1 MPSAPAA
8 AATDPSL
15 DAQLQALMQ
24 QIRQHPADTR
34 LRVHLAQ
41 LCMLLGQWERALG
54 QLQAVALAQA
64 SALPFAQ
71 TYREAIR
78 CEHVRARVFAGETPP
93 PVLGEPRPW
102 LALLGQAL
110 AHRARGE
117 HAAADALQVQAFE
130 QAEPT
135 AFRID
140 GTHSEWIA
148 DADTRLGP
156 CCEILLDGQYYWLP
170 FEDIESLRIEP
181 PADLRDLV
189 WLPAQLTL
197 RNGGQHPVLLP
208 VRYPGTESRTE
219 DSLRRAASTEW
230 QPLGEHGW
238 AGLGQRL
245 WASAAGEHPLLDC
258 RLIERASQAAAAADS
273 DDG

>member
-1 MPSAPAA
+1 MPSAFVASPP
-8 AATDPSL
+8 DSSL
-15 DAQLQALMQ
+15 DAQLQSLMQ
-24 QIRQHPADTR
+24 QIRQQPADTR

-64 SALPFAQ
+64 AALPFAQ

-78 CEHVRARVFAGETPP
+78 CEHLRIRVFAGELAP

-110 AHRARGE
+110 THRARGE
-117 HAAADALQVQAFE
+117 HAAADALQAQAFE

-135 AFRID
+135 PFLID
-140 GTHSEWIA
+140 SARSEWIA

-170 FEDIESLRIEP
+170 FEDIESLQLEP
-181 PADLRDLV
+181 PVDLRDLV

-208 VRYPGTESRTE
+208 VRYPASDACAD
-219 DSLRRAASTEW
+219 DSLRRAASTQW
-230 QPLGEHGW
+230 QPLGELGW

-245 WASAAGEHPLLDC
+245 WASDAGEHPLLDC
-258 RLIERASQAAAAADS
+258 RHLQRAPQDAASADS
-273 DDG
+273 GHA